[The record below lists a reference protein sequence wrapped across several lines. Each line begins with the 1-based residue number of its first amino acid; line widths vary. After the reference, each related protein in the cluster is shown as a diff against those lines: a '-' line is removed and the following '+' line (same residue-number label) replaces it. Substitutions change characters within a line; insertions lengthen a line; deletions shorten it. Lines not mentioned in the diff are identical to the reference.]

1 MHKFILF
8 IETSA
13 SAVLRYGIGAVILW
27 FSIQQFIHNSAYV
40 GFIPDSIVS
49 LTHISANI
57 LVFFNA
63 MFELVFGLL
72 LVFGWQTR
80 IVATLLALHMFD
92 IMWVVGYG
100 DIGVRDFGIAVGILV
115 VAMNGS
121 DLFCIT
127 QKRKG
132 EEFIQGAPEITSM
145 NPLA

>member
-1 MHKFILF
+1 MQKFILF

-13 SAVLRYGIGAVILW
+13 SAVLRYGIAAVILW
-27 FSIQQFIHNSAYV
+27 FSLQQFIHNSAYI

-63 MFELVFGLL
+63 MFELIFGLL

-100 DIGVRDFGIAVGILV
+100 DIGVRDFGIAIGILV
-115 VAMNGS
+115 VAMNGT
-121 DLFCIT
+121 DVFCIQ
-127 QKRKG
+127 QKRKI
-132 EEFIQGAPEITSM
+132 EESVQGVPEITSM
-145 NPLA
+145 DPLA